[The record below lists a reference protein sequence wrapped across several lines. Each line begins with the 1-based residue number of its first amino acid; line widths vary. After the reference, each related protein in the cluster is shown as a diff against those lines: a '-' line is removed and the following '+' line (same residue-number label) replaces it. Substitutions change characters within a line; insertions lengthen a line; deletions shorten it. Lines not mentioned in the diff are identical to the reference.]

1 MDFGINI
8 AGSSRAIRPDVL
20 AREVEDR
27 RFESLWFGEHSYIPR
42 RPQEGHQAH
51 PEGDTQEVFRH
62 SYDVITIMT
71 AAALITSR
79 LKVGSLISV
88 VTVKNVMTTAK
99 SIATL
104 DILSGGR
111 VLYGVGT
118 GWHPEELSNN
128 GVVFKERYEV
138 LREKVLAMQE
148 LWTNEKAEFHGKYV
162 NFDPV
167 YAYPKPYTRP
177 RPPIIAGFEGPKGM
191 KMMIEWSDGWCPTS
205 GSLSGRAGST
215 FAEKVHTVRR
225 HLEEAGRDPATYPIS
240 ATYKSSFFPG
250 AGLVDP
256 RELDELRA
264 LGVSRVMFNL
274 PEASADVILPL
285 LDRYAVH
292 LTD

>member
-1 MDFGINI
+1 MDIGINI

-27 RFESLWFGEHSYIPR
+27 GFESLWFGEHSYIPR
-42 RPQEGHQAH
+42 RPQGGHQAH

-71 AAALITSR
+71 AAAMSTKR
-79 LKVGSLISV
+79 LNVGSLISV

-111 VLYGVGT
+111 VLFGVGT
-118 GWHPEELSNN
+118 GWHPEELANN
-128 GVVFKERYEV
+128 GVVFGERYEV

-148 LWTNEKAEFHGKYV
+148 LWTNEHAEFHGKYV

-167 YAYPKPYTRP
+167 YAYPRPLSIP
-177 RPPIIAGFEGPKGM
+177 RPPVIAGFEGPKGM

-205 GSLSGRAGST
+205 GSLSGRSGSS
-215 FAEKVHTVRR
+215 FAERVRTVRG
-225 HLEEAGRDPATYPIS
+225 HLEVAGRDPATYPIS

-250 AGLVDP
+250 SELVNRSDLDGL
-256 RELDELRA
+256 RE

-274 PEASADVILPL
+274 PEAEADVILPL
-285 LDRYAVH
+285 LDRYSNYLA
-292 LTD
+292 